1 MEKKS
6 GFLESILS
14 KNDTKKFSSESID
27 LIYSLTEKSFAL
39 VADNEKNIYLLKIL
53 NQKINKDFKDNEL
66 KNIYMLEA
74 NYKIKN
80 KIYQSYDTY
89 LNLKYDIVI
98 NEKTLERVKNYFR

>member
-1 MEKKS
+1 
-6 GFLESILS
+6 
-14 KNDTKKFSSESID
+14 
-27 LIYSLTEKSFAL
+27 
-39 VADNEKNIYLLKIL
+39 
-53 NQKINKDFKDNEL
+53 
-66 KNIYMLEA
+66 MLEA